1 MPDSRLDHIPHLLKK
16 ELDSDTIGRQNF
28 SVK

>member
-1 MPDSRLDHIPHLLKK
+1 LDHIPHQLKK
-16 ELDSDTIGRQNF
+16 ELDSDTIGRKNF